1 MVLSARDPLA
11 AYLLVQ
17 AGLLRKRELHP
28 VLAGHAVEQAQVLE
42 GLAAFVRS
50 LPESDERLLLL
61 GTLAVRN
68 GQFVPGGGAQHA
80 IARFVGPSPE
90 ACDTFLT
97 NLVHIAR
104 DDALARARAHGVLP
118 PLRPR

>member
-1 MVLSARDPLA
+1 MAFSARDPLA

-17 AGLLRKRELHP
+17 AGLLRRRELP
-28 VLAGHAVEQAQVLE
+28 SVLAGQTIEQAQVLD

-50 LPESDERLLLL
+50 LPESDKRLFVL
-61 GTLAVRN
+61 GTLAVRH

-80 IARFVGPSPE
+80 IARFVGSSPE
-90 ACDTFLT
+90 AGDAFLT
-97 NLVHIAR
+97 NLVRIAR